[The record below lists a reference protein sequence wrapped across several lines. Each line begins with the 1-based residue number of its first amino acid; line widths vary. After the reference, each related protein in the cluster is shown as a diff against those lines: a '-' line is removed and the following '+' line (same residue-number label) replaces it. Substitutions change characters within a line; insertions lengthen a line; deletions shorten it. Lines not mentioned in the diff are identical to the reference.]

1 MMYREDDSVRL
12 WKERTREAIGL
23 AMEGRWKEAAAI
35 NDELT
40 KAAPDDVDAWNR
52 LGKAHLEL
60 GDAKRAGTAFRK
72 ALAIDPENAIARKNV
87 ERLATL
93 PAKAQPAKHGARSL
107 AAHRFFI
114 NDGSKT
120 AHVALTGCPR
130 GKERAFVSPG
140 APVRL
145 ERKGDSL
152 SVHTEGGHRLGTVPQ
167 KLGRRLSRLMDG
179 GNEYGG
185 AVASTAGDG
194 IVVVLHETYQHPTQ
208 RSTVSFPSSALS
220 VDPVPASRPVTNGN
234 GNGAAAHLDM
244 QQWADDDPEHHAK
257 MAGSGV
263 GAVLD
268 GGMPDDSNL
277 PELPEDA

>member
-23 AMEGRWKEAAAI
+23 AMEGRWKEAAAV

-40 KAAPDDVDAWNR
+40 KTVPGDVDAWNR
-52 LGKAHLEL
+52 LGKALLEL

-72 ALAIDPENAIARKNV
+72 ALGIEPENTIARKNI

-93 PAKAQPAKHGARSL
+93 PARTRPAKRGAPSL

-130 GKERAFVSPG
+130 GKERAFASPG
-140 APVRL
+140 EPVRL

-152 SVHTEGGHRLGTVPQ
+152 SVHTEQGHRLGMVPQ

-185 AVASTAGDG
+185 AVASMTGDG
-194 IVVVLHETYQHPTQ
+194 IVVLLHETYQHPTQ

-220 VDPVPASRPVTNGN
+220 VDPGPTSRPVTNGN
-234 GNGAAAHLDM
+234 GTGSAAPLDM
-244 QQWADDDPEHHAK
+244 QQWADDDPGNSAK
-257 MAGSGV
+257 MVGAGV
-263 GAVLD
+263 GSVLD
-268 GGMPDDSNL
+268 GGMPDDSHL
-277 PELPEDA
+277 PELPEDG